1 MRMLFVMV
9 DLEVQE
15 RKRQLELRSGFLLSQ
30 KKIDSF
36 FGDYSFLSNFHIA
49 PVTYNGLCYPSSEAA
64 FQAQKCMTDEERKKF
79 CKFSPSEAKYYG
91 RTVNLR
97 PDWEDVKEQIME
109 DIVRAKFT
117 QNQYLGDWLLDTG
130 DAELIEGNNWGDTT
144 WGVDIRTKKGKN
156 LLGKILMKI
165 RDELKGK

>member
-1 MRMLFVMV
+1 MRH
-9 DLEVQE
+9 
-15 RKRQLELRSGFLLSQ
+15 

-49 PVTYNGLCYPSSEAA
+49 LVTYNGLCYPSAEAA
-64 FQAQKCMTDEERKKF
+64 FQAQKCVTDKERKQF

-91 RTVNLR
+91 RMVNLR
-97 PDWEDVKEQIME
+97 ADWEDVKEHIME

-144 WGVDIRTKKGKN
+144 WGVDIKTKKGKN

-165 RDELKGK
+165 RDELKGNWRI